1 MHLKQ
6 NIRLLKY
13 IINKKKKKLVLN
25 AWLHKIIMFK
35 PGDS

>member
-6 NIRLLKY
+6 NIQLLKY
-13 IINKKKKKLVLN
+13 IINKKTKLALN

>member
-13 IINKKKKKLVLN
+13 IINKKKNLALN

>member
-13 IINKKKKKLVLN
+13 IINEKNKLALN

>member
-13 IINKKKKKLVLN
+13 IINKKKLALN

>member
-6 NIRLLKY
+6 NIRLLNY
-13 IINKKKKKLVLN
+13 IINKKTKLALN